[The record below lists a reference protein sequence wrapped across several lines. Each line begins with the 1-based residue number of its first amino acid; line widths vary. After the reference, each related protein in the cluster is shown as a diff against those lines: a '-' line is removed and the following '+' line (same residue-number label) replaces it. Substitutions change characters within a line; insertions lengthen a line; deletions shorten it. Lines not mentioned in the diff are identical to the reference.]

1 MTRTWHAVVCA
12 GGGAR
17 GRLQLGAI
25 EAGVLPSHVDCWIGT
40 STGAL
45 TALGTAGGGLP
56 HLRAVYDEVARRG
69 EKAIFKRP
77 ALGKLGMIAAGLRTG
92 GAFNPAPLRAL
103 IADSPAPTTPCGVT
117 VYDTES
123 QRGEV
128 IWLDQVDA
136 DTRIAATLAS
146 SSVPGSFPAVRIPD
160 HPGLWVDGGV
170 SAVVPI
176 APAVRWLR
184 AHAAPEDTLC
194 VTVLMTR
201 PPVSPPVP
209 TKSVLDPI
217 TRAIDGLAH
226 NTLIQDLRATE
237 RRSVMGD
244 REVQLRLVVPMLP
257 WGSALDFSRVE
268 LMGRWM
274 ERTAWL
280 SFWNSIEDLL
290 TVGESWSRW
299 RDFAES
305 NLAPDDFLTAGPVP
319 Q

>member
-1 MTRTWHAVVCA
+1 MTRTWHAVACA

-17 GRLQLGAI
+17 GSLQLGAI
-25 EAGVLPSHVDCWIGT
+25 EAGVLPAHVDCWIGT

-45 TALGTAGGGLP
+45 TALGMAGGGLT
-56 HLRAVYDEVARRG
+56 HLQSVYDEVARRG
-69 EKAIFKRP
+69 EKTIFKRP
-77 ALGKLGMIAAGLRTG
+77 ALGVVGQIAAVLRR
-92 GAFNPAPLRAL
+92 GAMFDPAPLADL
-103 IADSPAPTTPCGVT
+103 IRSSPAPTTPCGVT
-117 VYDTES
+117 VYDVES

-128 IWLDQVDA
+128 VWLDQVDA
-136 DTRIAATLAS
+136 DARIAATLAS
-146 SSVPGSFPAVRIPD
+146 SSVPGSFPAVRIPG

-184 AHAAPEDTLC
+184 AHAAPEDQLC

-209 TKSVLDPI
+209 TQSVIDPI

-226 NTLIQDLRATE
+226 QVLIDDLRATE

-244 REVQLRLVVPMLP
+244 REVQLRLVVPWLP

-268 LMGRWM
+268 QMGQWM

-280 SFWNSIEDLL
+280 SLWSGIEDLL
-290 TVGESWSRW
+290 TVAESWSRW
-299 RDFAES
+299 RDSAES
-305 NLAPDDFLTAGPVP
+305 NLPPDDFLAAGPVP